1 MGTFCRYPSFCCCD
15 IKYKNFWSF
24 AHINCTYFKYLECVC
39 AEGEMLHEICHALL
53 WKCLGP
59 QFLICFYYPVNI
71 YNVGGLPY
79 PAIIELRRQIK
90 KSSILLFNI
99 WKLNTWTLATIC
111 LWLLTQFLN
120 LFYLVACN
128 CLQPIKCY
136 VRGNF
141 ENPHCVEVCVK

>member
-1 MGTFCRYPSFCCCD
+1 MGTFCILFFVILSTKTFGRLHTL
-15 IKYKNFWSF
+15 I
-24 AHINCTYFKYLECVC
+24 AHISNILSVFVPRGKCYMRYAMHYF
-39 AEGEMLHEICHALL
+39 

-111 LWLLTQFLN
+111 LWLQTQFLN